1 MTDIHTNPEGEI
13 QTPEEKALNFEKY
26 KFIFEL
32 VKWFIGSVALVVI
45 TIIIDKGFK
54 ERSAG
59 LQEMQ
64 AYDKYVEVILKAD
77 NIEER
82 WKLSEYFSTV
92 TPTERLRERWIAY
105 KDSIN
110 ADYIEFKKLKEAELE
125 LQNQKNA
132 ALVGGPVSETDQKL
146 LQIQSQLAP
155 FEKKLFKS
163 ENTNSAQDWEEKGF
177 LYLLNHDVDNAIS
190 AFRTSENTSNAY
202 HQVYEI
208 ARYLS
213 ENKSK
218 LADSNSEF
226 WKTANRK
233 IASDFSWGMSAEI
246 KNKLIEDAR

>member
-1 MTDIHTNPEGEI
+1 MTDIQTNLKREI
-13 QTPEEKALNFEKY
+13 QTLEEKTLNFEKY
-26 KFIFEL
+26 KFKLEL
-32 VKWFIGSVALVVI
+32 VKWFIGSVALVII

-54 ERSAG
+54 ERAAG
-59 LQEMQ
+59 IQEMQ

-110 ADYIEFKKLKEAELE
+110 ADYLEFKKLKEAEFE

-132 ALVGGPVSETDQKL
+132 ALESKPMSETDQKL
-146 LQIQSQLAP
+146 NQIQLQLAP
-155 FEKKLFKS
+155 FEKKLLKTDNF
-163 ENTNSAQDWEEKGF
+163 NSAQLWEEKGF
-177 LYLLNHDVDNAIS
+177 SYLLNHDIENAIS
-190 AFRTSENTSNAY
+190 AFRNSENTSNAY

-213 ENKSK
+213 ENRSK
-218 LADSNSEF
+218 LTDRNSDF
-226 WKTANRK
+226 WPVANRK
-233 IASDFSWGMSAEI
+233 IATEFSWGMPAEI
-246 KNKLIEDAR
+246 KSRLFENVR